1 MQCLILAA
9 GQGRRLQHQGDSK
22 PLVPLLGV
30 PLIERVIRAARE
42 AGAEAFYVVVGY
54 QGDRLRT
61 FLTRPLTRV
70 SNDCLNHSKRI
81 VLN

>member
-1 MQCLILAA
+1 MQCLIIAA
-9 GQGRRLQHQGDSK
+9 GQGRRLQPHGASK

-54 QGDRLRT
+54 QGDRLMT
-61 FLTRPLTRV
+61 LTAR
-70 SNDCLNHSKRI
+70 
-81 VLN
+81 